1 MIPENLVGLFCTGTD
16 SVDMTL
22 QLVPAKT
29 SIFMDDDGI
38 HGSYNILQ
46 MIRSPPFLEGA

>member
-22 QLVPAKT
+22 QLVPAKA
-29 SIFMDDDGI
+29 SIFMDDGI

-46 MIRSPPFLEGA
+46 TIRSPPFLEGV